1 MSYQLRYFARLGEEA
16 GVAEEQVDAD
26 TADARVL
33 YEKLCVRHGFTLSV
47 DELRVA
53 VNGVFAAWDCR
64 LNDGDEIVFIP
75 PVSGG

>member
-1 MSYQLRYFARLGEEA
+1 MSYRLRYFARLGEQA

-26 TADARVL
+26 VADARTL
-33 YEKLCVRHGFTLSV
+33 YGKLCVRHGFTLPV

-53 VNGVFAAWDCR
+53 VNGVFSDWDCR